1 MKLFSLIIATTFFAV
16 SAFGV
21 SPVSRNINRQA
32 VRKAPLRKDS
42 ASTSP
47 LFRDAAKTR
56 GGAVPGW
63 AAYNGALD
71 KKPILTKAL
80 TSLAGFAIGDF
91 LAQAFLSNDPLNWVR
106 LIKLAIFGFIYHGP
120 SGHYFYNWL
129 DGKIE
134 GTDGKS
140 VATKVAIDQIFW
152 CPIFMTV
159 FFSYLG
165 LVNGDSFSTITN
177 KIKNDL
183 LSACQGSWKVWPI
196 VHAVN
201 FKFIQNKHRLIFIN
215 GVQIAFNM
223 FLSLIG
229 SKA

>member
-91 LAQAFLSNDPLNWVR
+91 LAQVRTRAGIMFHFLFR
-106 LIKLAIFGFIYHGP
+106 LLIRLLLPHMHLGF
-120 SGHYFYNWL
+120 
-129 DGKIE
+129 
-134 GTDGKS
+134 S
-140 VATKVAIDQIFW
+140 V
-152 CPIFMTV
+152 
-159 FFSYLG
+159 
-165 LVNGDSFSTITN
+165 
-177 KIKNDL
+177 
-183 LSACQGSWKVWPI
+183 
-196 VHAVN
+196 
-201 FKFIQNKHRLIFIN
+201 
-215 GVQIAFNM
+215 
-223 FLSLIG
+223 
-229 SKA
+229 